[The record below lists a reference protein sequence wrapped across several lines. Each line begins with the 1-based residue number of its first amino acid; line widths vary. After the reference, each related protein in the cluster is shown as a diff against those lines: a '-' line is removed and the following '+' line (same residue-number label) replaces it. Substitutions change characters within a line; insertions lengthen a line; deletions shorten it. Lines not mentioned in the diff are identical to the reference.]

1 MKKIITL
8 TKKTICI
15 ESFDEESSV
24 IYDLKDV
31 GFIIEDHGLMRADY
45 LLEVLKDYKNIPNRI
60 K

>member
-1 MKKIITL
+1 
-8 TKKTICI
+8 
-15 ESFDEESSV
+15 
-24 IYDLKDV
+24 LKDV